1 MKDER
6 VRLTLPKRFRPVLD
20 KLSTPLDMNYTE
32 FVTWLIDSYN
42 ARDLAFIPTVTVQ
55 PAIPAQ
61 PLPLVEHPVQSLITE
76 GPPTADIQFDESEF
90 DDDF

>member
-42 ARDLAFIPTVTVQ
+42 ARNLAFIPTVTVQ
-55 PAIPAQ
+55 PTIPTQ
-61 PLPLVEHPVQSLITE
+61 PSPLVQHPVQSSVTD
-76 GPPTADIQFDESEF
+76 GPLTADIQVDESEF